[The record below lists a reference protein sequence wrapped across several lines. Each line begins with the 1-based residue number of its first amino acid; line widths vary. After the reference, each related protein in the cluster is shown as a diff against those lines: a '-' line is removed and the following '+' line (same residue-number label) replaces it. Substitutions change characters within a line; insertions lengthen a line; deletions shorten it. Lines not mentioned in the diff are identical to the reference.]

1 MKALSTR
8 ALLLTVCVLL
18 VANLVRATLLPAAA
32 EATDNAPAPE
42 VIRAQ
47 SIELV
52 NKQGQVVAQLF
63 VGDDGGGNIR
73 LRSADGMVR
82 AKFGATADGAGLVL
96 FDAEAEPA
104 VWMLADKSGTTVT
117 LAEKGKDKRVI
128 KP

>member
-8 ALLLTVCVLL
+8 ALLLAVCVLL
-18 VANLVRATLLPAAA
+18 VAHLVRATLLPAAA
-32 EATDNAPAPE
+32 EAANNAPAPE
-42 VIRAQ
+42 IIRAQ

-52 NKQGQVVAQLF
+52 NKQGQAVAQLF

-82 AKFGATADGAGLVL
+82 AKFGATDDGAGLLL